1 MVPIKTMA
9 NEKTTIV
16 LSGDPK
22 QLGPIIRSTVASHLG
37 LATSF
42 LDRLVDRDIYADP
55 ANAGVTYVSRSS
67 LLLTS
72 LLTQTLL

>member
-9 NEKTTIV
+9 DEHTTIV

-42 LDRLVDRDIYADP
+42 LNRLVERDVYSDSAY
-55 ANAGVTYVSRSS
+55 AGVT
-67 LLLTS
+67 
-72 LLTQTLL
+72 